1 MAPSQ
6 YDWKIVDWDVK
17 PQHNQPTNP
26 TPNTTNPNPPTLNS
40 NQNPGQRASVL
51 YGTFV

>member
-17 PQHNQPTNP
+17 PQHNQ
-26 TPNTTNPNPPTLNS
+26 
-40 NQNPGQRASVL
+40 RASFCATVIL
-51 YGTFV
+51 FERPEVFVDRFLWDYNGKPSFEG

>member
-26 TPNTTNPNPPTLNS
+26 HNF
-40 NQNPGQRASVL
+40 ASENGIFRDVS
-51 YGTFV
+51 F